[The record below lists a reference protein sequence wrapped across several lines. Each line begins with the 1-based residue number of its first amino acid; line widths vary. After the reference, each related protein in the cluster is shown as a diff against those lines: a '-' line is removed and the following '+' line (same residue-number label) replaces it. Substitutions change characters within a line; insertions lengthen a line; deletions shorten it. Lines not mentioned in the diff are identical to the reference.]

1 MGCKIVGLVKDSHLN
16 GKFAKINYW
25 WYHPDEI
32 YEVDLP
38 GYDSTMMIQPKNMRL
53 FNLDRGSM
61 EPFKLSDS
69 PVYPV
74 PKDPKWLE
82 AQSVN
87 VEKLMQ
93 GSSIEGLVS
102 VHNSLRPEEFLT
114 PQLSLLSSLIPVAV
128 EFYDRENECQVF
140 DWVDSTPEVG
150 RIKKLKPG
158 ETARPRPPN
167 EPISQETS
175 IENKVLWENSM
186 PPIVQDVMNQLLRRG
201 VLTWA
206 DILADDHNVLWEICL
221 TNTPEFIEPDRWNK
235 TVCNFMLLLAYERTY
250 TQTKKLYPTVRLQVL
265 RDLFVREWR
274 HRSRRL
280 GNDVYHLVERYRHP
294 DELDMRVKVSEQY
307 SEYERARND
316 QVLKNQAMLKQLGLD
331 QLVNEKPAPAPRAT
345 RKQPADKKAP
355 ACATRCSPRIKK
367 PPPGAPSCS
376 ADRFSD
382 DDDSSDD
389 DDGATSDYDDS
400 GSESESDAPLHFDA
414 SDTDLEE
421 EQDKPDGKKAAA
433 KKTGGKQRALK
444 KVSGSANDVATSD
457 QPKSAK
463 SKSASGAVFR
473 VKTYTALRISGG
485 APDVTAAIAEVPP
498 LPRGDMCPDPL
509 YEKACATQHAAL
521 AQARKAH
528 GIEHGV
534 ASEPMRGVFD
544 RCCKTFDSADSR
556 ADFSTHSLPPPKG
569 YMCPQPD
576 CDAAFRTEQAAW
588 EHAKL
593 AHGIE
598 HDPMQCLFDRCGAVS
613 KNTAAADVH
622 AKEHTKERYYAL
634 LHCQNC
640 GDGHNRVDW
649 ARVCC
654 AVTECSC
661 GVPAWHGYHGPR
673 ARASYQCLS
682 HLSSPPLIPTA
693 LH

>member
-16 GKFAKINYW
+16 GRFAKINYW
-25 WYHPDEI
+25 WYHPDDV

-38 GYDSTMMIQPKNMRL
+38 GYNSAMMIRSKNMRL
-53 FNLDRGSM
+53 FNLVRGSM
-61 EPFKLSDS
+61 EPFTLPDS
-69 PVYPV
+69 PVFPV
-74 PKDPKWLE
+74 PKDPEWLE
-82 AQSVN
+82 AESVK
-87 VEKLMQ
+87 VEELMQ

-102 VHNSLRPEEFLT
+102 VHNSLRHEEFLT
-114 PQLSLLSSLIPVAV
+114 PQLSLLSSLIPVAIK
-128 EFYDRENECQVF
+128 FYDWENECIVF

-158 ETARPRPPN
+158 ETAPPRPPN
-167 EPISQETS
+167 EPICEETS
-175 IENKVLWENSM
+175 TENKVLWANCM

-221 TNTPEFIEPDRWNK
+221 TDSPEFIEPDRWNK

-250 TQTKKLYPTVRLQVL
+250 TQTEKLYPTVRLQVL

-274 HRSRRL
+274 HRSRRF
-280 GNDVYHLVERYRHP
+280 GNDIYHLVERYRHP
-294 DELDMRVKVSEQY
+294 DELDMRLKIAEQY
-307 SEYERARND
+307 SEYERARNE
-316 QVLKNQAMLKQLGLD
+316 QVLKNQVMLKELGLD
-331 QLVNEKPAPAPRAT
+331 RLVNEKPAPAPRAT

-382 DDDSSDD
+382 DGDSSDD
-389 DDGATSDYDDS
+389 DEGATSDYEDS
-400 GSESESDAPLHFDA
+400 GSESESDAPLNLDA

-421 EQDKPDGKKAAA
+421 EQDEPDGKKAAA

-444 KVSGSANDVATSD
+444 KVSGSTHGVATSD

-463 SKSASGAVFR
+463 SASGAVLR
-473 VKTYTALRISGG
+473 VVAKTHTTLRISGG
-485 APDVTAAIAEVPP
+485 APDENAEIAE
-498 LPRGDMCPDPL
+498 
-509 YEKACATQHAAL
+509 AL
-521 AQARKAH
+521 AQAKKAH
-528 GIEHGV
+528 GIELGV
-534 ASEPMRGVFD
+534 ASEPMRGVVD
-544 RCCKTFDSADSR
+544 RCCKTFGSADSS
-556 ADFSTHSLPPPKG
+556 AHFSTQSLPPPRG
-569 YMCPQPD
+569 YMCPQPA
-576 CDAAFRTEQAAW
+576 CEAAFRTAQAAW

-598 HDPMQCLFDRCGAVS
+598 HDPLQCLFERCGAVS
-613 KNTAAADVH
+613 KNTVAAGVH
-622 AKEHTKERYYAL
+622 AKEHTKEGYFAL
-634 LHCQNC
+634 FHCQNC
-640 GDGHNRVDW
+640 GAGHNKVVGVRD
-649 ARVCC
+649 CC
-654 AVTECSC
+654 RVTECSC
-661 GVPAWHGYHGPR
+661 GVPAWHGQDGPS
-673 ARASYQCLS
+673 ARASYQRLS

>member
-16 GKFAKINYW
+16 GRFAKINYW

-61 EPFKLSDS
+61 EPFKLIDS

-93 GSSIEGLVS
+93 GSSIEGLLS
-102 VHNSLRPEEFLT
+102 VHNSLRHEEFLT

-250 TQTKKLYPTVRLQVL
+250 TQTEKLYPTVRLQVL

-463 SKSASGAVFR
+463 SASGAVLR
-473 VKTYTALRISGG
+473 VKTHTALRISGG
-485 APDVTAAIAEVPP
+485 APDVTAAIAEAPP

-509 YEKACATQHAAL
+509 YEKAWATQHAAL
-521 AQARKAH
+521 AQAKKAH

-544 RCCKTFDSADSR
+544 RCCKTFDSADSS

-598 HDPMQCLFDRCGAVS
+598 HDPMLCLFQGCGEVS
-613 KNTAAADVH
+613 KNMIAAGVH
-622 AKEHTKERYYAL
+622 AKEHTKEGYYAL
-634 LHCQNC
+634 FHCHNC